1 MTDIERKH
9 LKRADAY
16 WNYQRARVL
25 WIAAQNDIEV
35 DLPQHDGE
43 FLFDLFD
50 GGDAD
55 ITDEEILEALKELN

>member
-1 MTDIERKH
+1 M
-9 LKRADAY
+9 
-16 WNYQRARVL
+16 L
-25 WIAAQNDIEV
+25 WIAAQNDIEI

-55 ITDEEILEALKELN
+55 ITDEEILEALKELD